1 MCCGQK
7 RNDYSN
13 KSQSTNSQSST
24 SSTSDVSFE
33 YTGESALSITGSS
46 TGRRYRFNRKG
57 EVQSIDFRDA
67 SGMMAVPVLR
77 RVG

>member
-7 RNDYSN
+7 RNDFTS
-13 KSQSTNSQSST
+13 KTQSTSSQSPST
-24 SSTSDVSFE
+24 STSDVNFE

-77 RVG
+77 RVP